1 MQVKSAEIEKALSAS
16 AEASRELDRQRD
28 VYRPFASAGSK
39 LFFLIQ
45 VCSTTLR
52 PFVYHISPQ
61 PSASMVSILSP
72 SYWLSEAPFPQ

>member
-1 MQVKSAEIEKALSAS
+1 MGLLACTCVQVKSAEIEKALSAS

-45 VCSTTLR
+45 V
-52 PFVYHISPQ
+52 
-61 PSASMVSILSP
+61 
-72 SYWLSEAPFPQ
+72 